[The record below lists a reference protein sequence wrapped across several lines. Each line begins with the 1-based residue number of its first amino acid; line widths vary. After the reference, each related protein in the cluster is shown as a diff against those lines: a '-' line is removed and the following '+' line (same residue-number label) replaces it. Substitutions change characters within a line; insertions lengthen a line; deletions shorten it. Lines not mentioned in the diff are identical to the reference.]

1 MRFRLYWRGRTD
13 NETGQA
19 WGKHKNPRRATELS
33 GGHHSAARRTG
44 IVAVGVFRSE
54 LSVDFMHH
62 HFAFL
67 ILGDF
72 SGGLHR
78 RFLRGM
84 VRRVPCVAVTK
95 NSPEVFATGNDML
108 IFAHTSLLSD

>member
-1 MRFRLYWRGRTD
+1 M
-13 NETGQA
+13 
-19 WGKHKNPRRATELS
+19 LS
-33 GGHHSAARRTG
+33 GVSLLSHAAGKDRCRRS
-44 IVAVGVFRSE
+44 FRSE

-84 VRRVPCVAVTK
+84 VRRVPCVAFTK

-108 IFAHTSLLSD
+108 IFAHTSFLF

>member
-1 MRFRLYWRGRTD
+1 MGAI
-13 NETGQA
+13 NP
-19 WGKHKNPRRATELS
+19 GKLRCCPGVRYSATRRA
-33 GGHHSAARRTG
+33 R

-67 ILGDF
+67 IFGDF

-84 VRRVPCVAVTK
+84 VRRVPCVAFTK
-95 NSPEVFATGNDML
+95 NSPEVLATGNDML
-108 IFAHTSLLSD
+108 IFAHTSFLF

>member
-1 MRFRLYWRGRTD
+1 MLFRFYWQGRTD
-13 NETGQA
+13 NEPGQA

-33 GGHHSAARRTG
+33 GGHHSATRRTG

-84 VRRVPCVAVTK
+84 VRRVPCVAFTK
-95 NSPEVFATGNDML
+95 NSSEVFATGNDML
-108 IFAHTSLLSD
+108 IFVHTSLLSD

>member
-72 SGGLHR
+72 SGGLHCR
-78 RFLRGM
+78 LLCGM
-84 VRRVPCVAVTK
+84 VLGVP
-95 NSPEVFATGNDML
+95 
-108 IFAHTSLLSD
+108 

>member
-1 MRFRLYWRGRTD
+1 MRY
-13 NETGQA
+13 
-19 WGKHKNPRRATELS
+19 KNPRRAVELS
-33 GGHHSAARRTG
+33 GEGDHSAARRTG

-84 VRRVPCVAVTK
+84 VRRVPCVAFTK

-108 IFAHTSLLSD
+108 IFANTSFLF

>member
-1 MRFRLYWRGRTD
+1 MKPDRHGGSIRIPGEQR
-13 NETGQA
+13 NC
-19 WGKHKNPRRATELS
+19 P

-72 SGGLHR
+72 SGDLHR

-84 VRRVPCVAVTK
+84 VRRVPGVAFTK

-108 IFAHTSLLSD
+108 IFVHTSFLF